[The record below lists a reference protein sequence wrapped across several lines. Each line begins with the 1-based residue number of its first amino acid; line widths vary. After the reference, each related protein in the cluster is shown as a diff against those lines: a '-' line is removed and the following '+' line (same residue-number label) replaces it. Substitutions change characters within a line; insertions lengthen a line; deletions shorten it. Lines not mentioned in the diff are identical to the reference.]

1 MHKEE
6 SHWESPEAAQ
16 VKELEEEIEK
26 FRQEKEDLE
35 KEKELEKQKEELE
48 KEIEDLK
55 EHMPKIEKEDD
66 HDGRDH
72 PEVGYTT
79 MPLQPTYIP

>member
-1 MHKEE
+1 MPAQIDPAIPLIPVHKED

-35 KEKELEKQKEELE
+35 KEKELEK
-48 KEIEDLK
+48 
-55 EHMPKIEKEDD
+55 
-66 HDGRDH
+66 
-72 PEVGYTT
+72 
-79 MPLQPTYIP
+79 

>member
-35 KEKELEKQKEELE
+35 ITIPL
-48 KEIEDLK
+48 
-55 EHMPKIEKEDD
+55 
-66 HDGRDH
+66 DGN
-72 PEVGYTT
+72 ETT
-79 MPLQPTYIP
+79 WTLGN